1 MTVVNFWYFGH
12 ADHLLFDG
20 VLNMAKKILVLDG
33 HPAKDS
39 FCGAL
44 AAAYAD
50 AAKKN
55 GHNVRVLQL
64 ADLSFD
70 PDFGSGSFKSIKPL
84 EADLEAFW
92 SDLEWC
98 NHFVVAHPLWWGG
111 LPAKLKGL
119 IDRVLLPGKAFK
131 YVPGKALPA
140 KLMTGRTSEVL
151 VTADTP
157 GWIFRLIY
165 GLAIKKQM
173 KLQILE
179 FCGLKLKNYAWFAP
193 IHQST
198 ETARTKMLGKAARL
212 GAAA

>member
-1 MTVVNFWYFGH
+1 
-12 ADHLLFDG
+12 
-20 VLNMAKKILVLDG
+20 MAKKILVLDG
-33 HPAKDS
+33 HPARDT

-44 AAAYAD
+44 AAKYAE
-50 AAKKN
+50 AAVDKGN
-55 GHNVRVLQL
+55 EVRVLRL

-70 PDFGSGSFKSIKPL
+70 PDFGSASFKSIKPL
-84 EADLEAFW
+84 EADLETFW
-92 SDLEWC
+92 EDLQWC
-98 NHFVVAHPLWWGG
+98 DHFVVAHPLWWGG

-119 IDRVLLPGKAFK
+119 IDRVFLPGKAFK

-140 KLMTGRTSEVL
+140 KLLSGRTSEVL

-157 GWIFRLIY
+157 GWVFRFIY

-173 KLQILE
+173 KLQILN

-193 IHQST
+193 ILQST
-198 ETARTKMLGKAARL
+198 ETSREKMLVKAASL